1 MTEYSVVSIDKV
13 ITAADIA
20 LCKVRQFFLFGIFY
34 DWWIKNGTLSILGI
48 LAIYDSDN
56 YYNLT
61 V

>member
-1 MTEYSVVSIDKV
+1 MVSIDKV

-20 LCKVRQFFLFGIFY
+20 LCKVRQFFLFGIFCA
-34 DWWIKNGTLSILGI
+34 WWIKNGTLSILGI